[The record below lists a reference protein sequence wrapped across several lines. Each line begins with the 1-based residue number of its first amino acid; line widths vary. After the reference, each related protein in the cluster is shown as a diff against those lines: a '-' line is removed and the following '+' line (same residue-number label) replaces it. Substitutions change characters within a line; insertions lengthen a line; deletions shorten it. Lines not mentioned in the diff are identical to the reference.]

1 VKFTTNRSKTTTVA
15 LQSSHAAPIDIQW
28 ILLSL
33 FSTTALDTVTIS
45 PDGDESKITVD
56 QHGPAEMLKTLT
68 FPVLHPTV
76 LDLSTL
82 FEVVNSHAPFYTID
96 EYQCYW
102 YAGATFEVIKLEFNA
117 TETLN
122 PLTKL
127 QRASY
132 KGYLLKKED
141 KTPTLQK
148 EFITRRDLYAYGK
161 EREDQQRGCDTPL
174 VAVGSIHFFV

>member
-1 VKFTTNRSKTTTVA
+1 VKFTTNRSKTTTAA
-15 LQSSHAAPIDIQW
+15 LQSSHAVPIDIQW

-33 FSTTALDTVTIS
+33 SPTTALDTVTIS

-56 QHGPAEMLKTLT
+56 QHGRAEMLKTLT
-68 FPVLHPTV
+68 FPILHPTV

-82 FEVVNSHAPFYTID
+82 FEVVNSHAPSYTID

-117 TETLN
+117 TKTLN

-141 KTPTLQK
+141 KTLTLQK
-148 EFITRRDLYAYGK
+148 DFITRRDLYAK
-161 EREDQQRGCDTPL
+161 
-174 VAVGSIHFFV
+174 